1 MFYIPFFSRLSLPE
15 YQGLATAAL
24 FFIVEKLL
32 RVVLLVVPINLVVDH
47 LPEWVF
53 SWFKIPQLFGTNKE
67 AEGEFLDDFNS
78 FAEIMEYWGYPHED
92 HLVET
97 RDGFLLGIHRITG
110 ARGRCAEQSADA
122 DDLGPR
128 NLQANTR
135 ANRPVVLFWHGFML
149 SSECFVCHPDWVN
162 ILPFQLAEAG
172 YDVWLGNSRGNKYSY
187 KHMRHTPDDHRF
199 WNFSIDEIATID
211 VPTTVDFILK
221 ETGAPSLTYIGF
233 SQGTAQMF
241 MALARNKSLNS
252 QISHFIAL
260 APASTPRGF
269 HNSIVDYF
277 TKATP
282 QMLYLMFGRRRAMS
296 LVYFWINLLPR
307 DLYVAA
313 LDFCVHLLFGWSMRN
328 MSQETKCIVY
338 WHLYSYTSV
347 KAIVHWMQIIR
358 CGKLQ
363 MYDDDPPVYSLFWT
377 PVDPT
382 VRAAGRDFKRR
393 VGHSRPQS
401 IPLSERS
408 AKGRGYQ
415 RGVLTHWNNDYPLK
429 QISTK
434 ISLFY
439 GGSDS
444 LSSVELL
451 CNDLAIVPEISM
463 CFPQYEHMDFLWAD
477 TVGMLVYPKVLAT
490 MGVSEDATR
499 LPVSE
504 LKLAAAYETMT
515 RALPR
520 ELANSNGS
528 IDGENEVDYFN
539 TDGHQRDM
547 DLLGTN
553 HPTSPASGDS
563 SVLLTPTA
571 IPPGSHK
578 PTLSRR
584 RLPSVSSVSSANE

>member
-1 MFYIPFFSRLSLPE
+1 
-15 YQGLATAAL
+15 
-24 FFIVEKLL
+24 
-32 RVVLLVVPINLVVDH
+32 
-47 LPEWVF
+47 
-53 SWFKIPQLFGTNKE
+53 
-67 AEGEFLDDFNS
+67 
-78 FAEIMEYWGYPHED
+78 
-92 HLVET
+92 
-97 RDGFLLGIHRITG
+97 
-110 ARGRCAEQSADA
+110 
-122 DDLGPR
+122 
-128 NLQANTR
+128 
-135 ANRPVVLFWHGFML
+135 
-149 SSECFVCHPDWVN
+149 
-162 ILPFQLAEAG
+162 
-172 YDVWLGNSRGNKYSY
+172 
-187 KHMRHTPDDHRF
+187 
-199 WNFSIDEIATID
+199 
-211 VPTTVDFILK
+211 
-221 ETGAPSLTYIGF
+221 
-233 SQGTAQMF
+233 
-241 MALARNKSLNS
+241 
-252 QISHFIAL
+252 
-260 APASTPRGF
+260 
-269 HNSIVDYF
+269 
-277 TKATP
+277 
-282 QMLYLMFGRRRAMS
+282 
-296 LVYFWINLLPR
+296 
-307 DLYVAA
+307 
-313 LDFCVHLLFGWSMRN
+313 
-328 MSQETKCIVY
+328 
-338 WHLYSYTSV
+338 
-347 KAIVHWMQIIR
+347 MQIIR